1 MITVVVVVAV
11 VHARHVPGSAK
22 MKITS
27 TSQFRQILKRGL
39 TKVLNDDAWPSDSEL
54 EEQQGIDQLDQ
65 SLSSVFNIYDN
76 LRTSEAKEA
85 FERHLLENIESGLAE
100 RKRK

>member
-1 MITVVVVVAV
+1 
-11 VHARHVPGSAK
+11 
-22 MKITS
+22 MKINS

-39 TKVLNDDAWPSDSEL
+39 TKVLNDDAWPTDSEL

-65 SLSSVFNIYDN
+65 SLNSVFNIYDN

-85 FERHLLENIESGLAE
+85 FEKHLLINIAARLKE
-100 RKRK
+100 RKEK